1 MCIHFLY
8 APIFKPFDSTLP
20 EQYDEAVQLY
30 THANDGP
37 SQQDNENSTEKSSA
51 ALGFVPLEEKF
62 ECSLQ
67 AYNTSQP
74 SQEQDL

>member
-8 APIFKPFDSTLP
+8 APIFKPFDRTLP
-20 EQYDEAVQLY
+20 EQYDEAVQLH

-51 ALGFVPLEEKF
+51 ALGFVPLEEKS
-62 ECSLQ
+62 EGPPQ
-67 AYNTSQP
+67 AYDTSKTR
-74 SQEQDL
+74 EE